1 MKKIG
6 RYGIRGLLGRGGMS
20 VVFKA
25 MAPVTGRIVA
35 LKLVGP
41 RDEILIDLMGMERL
55 KELFRQEAEIM
66 GSIRHPNV
74 AAILDYDLHQG
85 RPFYTMEYH
94 SHSLGTV
101 MGETYRIEDP
111 SRPVTLE
118 KSVGYTSQVLKGLER
133 LHYAGLIHRD
143 IKPFNL
149 LLTEQDQVKII
160 DFGLSRIR
168 GEASSADRHKGLLIG
183 SPYYAAP
190 EQEQSPDSVDERA
203 DLFPVGVMLYRLL
216 TGHIPDPTIKK
227 PDPVSST
234 NPTVPEWWDPFF
246 FKALAVDPKDR
257 FSSAPEMLKELNALF
272 NRWLS
277 EQEAICKTVDSKMDN
292 VYQIKAHRVRS
303 RPKKVPLKGA
313 RMEFGLD
320 KLWRPD
326 HYHRQKFKRHNE
338 LIHAPVIGLIWQQ
351 SGSPFA
357 MTWDEAKA
365 YVQYLNRIEYNGI
378 KIWRLPTVEEL
389 ITLLTPP
396 PTREDYCLDPLF
408 ERGLRWVWSSDRCTY
423 RAAWVADVEMG
434 YITRQDMTGY
444 ARVCAVTAS

>member
-20 VVFKA
+20 VAFKA

-41 RDEILIDLMGMERL
+41 RDEILIDFMGMERL

-74 AAILDYDLHQG
+74 AAILDYDLHQD

-190 EQEQSPDSVDERA
+190 KQKQSPDSVDERA

-246 FKALAVDPKDR
+246 SKTWPLI
-257 FSSAPEMLKELNALF
+257 
-272 NRWLS
+272 
-277 EQEAICKTVDSKMDN
+277 QKTVF
-292 VYQIKAHRVRS
+292 H
-303 RPKKVPLKGA
+303 P
-313 RMEFGLD
+313 
-320 KLWRPD
+320 
-326 HYHRQKFKRHNE
+326 
-338 LIHAPVIGLIWQQ
+338 
-351 SGSPFA
+351 
-357 MTWDEAKA
+357 
-365 YVQYLNRIEYNGI
+365 
-378 KIWRLPTVEEL
+378 RL
-389 ITLLTPP
+389 
-396 PTREDYCLDPLF
+396 
-408 ERGLRWVWSSDRCTY
+408 RC
-423 RAAWVADVEMG
+423 
-434 YITRQDMTGY
+434 
-444 ARVCAVTAS
+444 

>member
-1 MKKIG
+1 
-6 RYGIRGLLGRGGMS
+6 
-20 VVFKA
+20 
-25 MAPVTGRIVA
+25 
-35 LKLVGP
+35 
-41 RDEILIDLMGMERL
+41 
-55 KELFRQEAEIM
+55 M
-66 GSIRHPNV
+66 GS
-74 AAILDYDLHQG
+74 
-85 RPFYTMEYH
+85 
-94 SHSLGTV
+94 
-101 MGETYRIEDP
+101 
-111 SRPVTLE
+111 
-118 KSVGYTSQVLKGLER
+118 
-133 LHYAGLIHRD
+133 
-143 IKPFNL
+143 
-149 LLTEQDQVKII
+149 
-160 DFGLSRIR
+160 
-168 GEASSADRHKGLLIG
+168 
-183 SPYYAAP
+183 
-190 EQEQSPDSVDERA
+190 
-203 DLFPVGVMLYRLL
+203 
-216 TGHIPDPTIKK
+216 
-227 PDPVSST
+227 
-234 NPTVPEWWDPFF
+234 FF
-246 FKALAVDPKDR
+246 FKDLAVDPKDR

-357 MTWDEAKA
+357 MTWDEAKV

-408 ERGLRWVWSSDRCTY
+408 ERGLRWV
-423 RAAWVADVEMG
+423 
-434 YITRQDMTGY
+434 
-444 ARVCAVTAS
+444 